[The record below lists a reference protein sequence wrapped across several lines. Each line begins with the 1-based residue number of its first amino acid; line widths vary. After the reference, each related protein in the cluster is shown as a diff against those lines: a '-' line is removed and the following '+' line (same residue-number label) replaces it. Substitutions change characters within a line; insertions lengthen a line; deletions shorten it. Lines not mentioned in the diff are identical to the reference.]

1 MITNLSRIDA
11 FQKCRRYAYN
21 WAQLGLMPQR
31 EAEPLIL
38 GGAAHEGLAE
48 FLAHRD
54 PNAAVRLV
62 ETTYRE
68 RIKNELILPEE
79 RPAIEQSIEVAK
91 RLVRKFCD
99 NYSDTEMQVIW
110 PEVEFLVPLPG
121 TIHHCWFF
129 HQILHPGIP
138 FDSCPRRNDANTL
151 PTHEYDTSVVEKHQP
166 HECVQPHYFRGKT
179 DAVISWK
186 GAIWLLEHKTT
197 SYTGDIFYDRFWLDF
212 QPTGYLYGI
221 GKAMGTTPHGF
232 VLNVLKKPT
241 KNKRDQ
247 LDVGYEREFYLR
259 TEEDL
264 QRFERE
270 LIMQADDY
278 ESAFRDNRIYMNTKS
293 CTAWNRRCYYWNA
306 CKRNEEP
313 SVGDEFRQRDPDYVD
328 KTYYEILGLPVP
340 GGTPLILTDETNT
353 IQEV

>member
-54 PNAAVRLV
+54 PNKAVALV

-68 RIKNELILPEE
+68 RIKNEVILPEE

-110 PEVEFLVPLPG
+110 PEVEFLVPLPN
-121 TIHHCWFF
+121 TNHHCWFF
-129 HQILHPGIP
+129 HQILYPHIP
-138 FDSCPRRNDANTL
+138 FEQCANQNL
-151 PTHEYDTSVVEKHQP
+151 SFPP
-166 HECVQPHYFRGKT
+166 ANCWQPHYFRGKT

-264 QRFERE
+264 KRFEKQ
-270 LIMQADDY
+270 LIRQCDDY
-278 ESAFRDNRIYMNTKS
+278 EKAFMMETFNPGEEYCYMNTKS
-293 CTAWNRRCYYWNA
+293 CTAWNRRCYYWAN
-306 CKRNEEP
+306 CKRNEP
-313 SVGDEFRQRDPDYVD
+313 MIDGDEFRKRDPDYVD

-340 GGTPLILTDETNT
+340 GGTPLILSNDETNT